1 LGKAILYFRNFIG
14 ALLVKTAIRRLAFF
28 GGGTDGYAEACA
40 GKKKPFAHGESAFFG
55 RLYGAAKASAY
66 NRWEKTAIKDCQYF

>member
-1 LGKAILYFRNFIG
+1 
-14 ALLVKTAIRRLAFF
+14 LAFF